1 MKLSDRSLKAMEGLH
16 HDLILVI
23 HRAAE
28 ITDLDFVVTEGLRT
42 IERQK
47 LMVSKGASKTMN
59 SRHLTGHA
67 FDLAAV
73 LDGEI
78 DWSWP
83 LYYKLAEAVKEAAH
97 IEGFPIEWGGDWT
110 SFKDGPHFQLPWKVY
125 P

>member
-1 MKLSDRSLKAMEGLH
+1 MKLSDRSLKNMEGLH
-16 HDLILVI
+16 PDLQIVI

-67 FDLAAV
+67 FDFAAI
-73 LDGEI
+73 LDGKI

-83 LYYKLAEAVKEAAH
+83 LYHTLAETFKEAAH
-97 IEGFPIEWGGDWT
+97 IEGIPITWGGDWKM
-110 SFKDGPHFQLPWKVY
+110 KDGPHIELSWKVY